1 MQKFILL
8 FLLTTFFNSCQ
19 MKEKNPELY
28 KKQDSIE
35 KDTLNIER
43 IKIPTH

>member
-1 MQKFILL
+1 
-8 FLLTTFFNSCQ
+8 

-35 KDTLNIER
+35 NDTLNIER